1 MYILVE
7 FELVEFE
14 KYVLVEF
21 GKYLEATINCGY

>member
-21 GKYLEATINCGY
+21 EKYLEATINCGY